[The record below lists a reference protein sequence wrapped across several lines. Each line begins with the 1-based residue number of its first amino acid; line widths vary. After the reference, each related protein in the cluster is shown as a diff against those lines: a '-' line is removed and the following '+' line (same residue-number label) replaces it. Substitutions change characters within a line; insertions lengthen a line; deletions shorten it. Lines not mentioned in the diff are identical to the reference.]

1 MKSERQKFNNICPR
15 RQTWLIATTGLK
27 NSRYGFVY
35 SQRSGREITFR
46 GLEAGNKRQHQIK
59 KKMQEFGQI
68 LRDKEEG
75 QKEAWE

>member
-1 MKSERQKFNNICPR
+1 MRDNI
-15 RQTWLIATTGLK
+15 
-27 NSRYGFVY
+27 
-35 SQRSGREITFR
+35 FR